1 MARRGSQCGFF
12 GLGSVPDDSVERSC
26 VESGYLL
33 VAGVD
38 EAGRGPLAGPVV
50 AAAVI
55 LPAPC
60 PIEGLRDSKT
70 IDAARREA
78 LYKEIL
84 AKCVCYG
91 VGISESDLID
101 RVNILQ
107 ATLLAMREAVSGLAV
122 KPQIL
127 LVDGI
132 SRIPLPV
139 PQKLIKKGDGRCVTV
154 AAASIV
160 AKVTRDSLM
169 RKLHDH
175 YPDYGF
181 NEHFG
186 YGTRHHVEAIAR
198 LGPCPAHRKTFRGV
212 KEYIE

>member
-1 MARRGSQCGFF
+1 MQG
-12 GLGSVPDDSVERSC
+12 GLFELGRIPDDSVERSC
-26 VESGYLL
+26 IESGYAR

-55 LPAPC
+55 LPSPC

-70 IDAARREA
+70 IDAARREE
-78 LYKEIL
+78 LYEKIL
-84 AKCVCYG
+84 CQCVSYG
-91 VGISESDLID
+91 VGLSEPDVID
-101 RVNILQ
+101 QVNILQ
-107 ATLLAMREAVSGLAV
+107 ATLIAMSQAVAMLNV
-122 KPQIL
+122 RPQIL

-132 SRIPLPV
+132 SRVPLAI
-139 PQKLIKKGDGRCVTV
+139 PQKLIKKGDGRCVSV

-160 AKVTRDSLM
+160 AKVTRDRIM
-169 RKLHDH
+169 RKLHEQ

-181 NEHFG
+181 ASHFG
-186 YGTRHHVEAIAR
+186 YGTHDHMEAIVR

-212 KEYIE
+212 KEYME